1 MNYDLIVIGA
11 GPAGMSAAALAAE
24 AGLSVLLLDE
34 NPRAGGQI
42 YRDLDQNA
50 HRRDWLGP
58 DYRAGQTLIEG
69 IKDPRITCQFGASVW
84 RVDADQDGRSVQV
97 CWSQTGNS
105 HHTEAR
111 HLLIATGA
119 QERPTPFPGWTLPG
133 VMPAGAAQI
142 LMKNAGLL
150 PRDAVLAGS
159 GPLLYLVTAQMI
171 AAGHPPKALVETQGP
186 RDLLRAIPR
195 LPQALLAP
203 NPLRKGASL
212 LRQIRRAGVPRYTNT
227 RHFRV
232 ELSADDGLQFHFTQR
247 GKAQALRCGLVLTHQ
262 GVIPST
268 HLSRACGIPH
278 VWDNAQR
285 CLKPQIDRWG
295 ATNLPQIHLAGD
307 GAGILGA
314 EAAALRGR
322 LAVRDI
328 LRRFGRLSTDRRD
341 QQSAADLA
349 ELRRA
354 SAIRPLLD
362 RLYPPPQWTETPP
375 DDTIVCRCETL
386 KAAPLRQAIAE
397 GANGHRQLK
406 TATRLGMGRCQG
418 RQCDP
423 TARALLVEAG
433 HPPVEPPRARHP
445 VKPLTLGELARLAP
459 SARG

>member
-1 MNYDLIVIGA
+1 MGYDLIVIGA

-24 AGLSVLLLDE
+24 AGLAVLLLDE

-42 YRDLDQNA
+42 YRDLGQNTD
-50 HRRDWLGP
+50 RRDWLGP
-58 DYRAGQTLIEG
+58 DYRAGLALIERLA
-69 IKDPRITCQFGASVW
+69 DQRITCKFGASVW
-84 RVDADQDGRSVQV
+84 RVDANQDNRSVHV
-97 CWSQTGNS
+97 CWSQAGDS
-105 HHTEAR
+105 HQTEAR

-150 PRDAVLAGS
+150 PRDAVLAGA
-159 GPLLYLVTAQMI
+159 GPLLYLVAAQMI

-186 RDLLRAIPR
+186 RDMLAAARHV
-195 LPQALLAP
+195 PQALFASRQL
-203 NPLRKGASL
+203 LKGVSL
-212 LRQIRRAGVPRYTNT
+212 LRQIRRAGVPRYTNA
-227 RHFRV
+227 RNFRV
-232 ELSADDGLQFHFTQR
+232 DALADDRLRFSFTHR
-247 GKAQALRCGLVLTHQ
+247 GKTQALTCGLVLTHQ

-268 HLSRACGIPH
+268 HLSRACGILH

-285 CLKPQIDRWG
+285 CLRPQTDPWG
-295 ATNLPQIHLAGD
+295 ATDLSQIHIAGD

-322 LAVRDI
+322 LAARDI
-328 LRRFGRLSTDRRD
+328 LHQLGRISADQRD
-341 QQSAADLA
+341 QGSAADIAALH
-349 ELRRA
+349 RA

-362 RLYPPPQWTETPP
+362 RLYPPPSWIETPP
-375 DDTIVCRCETL
+375 EDTIVCRCEAL
-386 KAAPLRQAIAE
+386 KAGPLRQAITE
-397 GANGHRQLK
+397 GATGHRQLK

-418 RQCDP
+418 RQCDA

-445 VKPLTLGELARLAP
+445 VKPVTLGELARLDP
-459 SARG
+459 SFKG